1 MKIERFDE
9 EHEFDVKLNE
19 LNNKLYNI
27 IYNELELEY
36 VKYTENDV
44 QISYESI
51 RNACDKIIS
60 YFGGEFLLSALD
72 TKKFNL

>member
-1 MKIERFDE
+1 MKIERFNED
-9 EHEFDVKLNE
+9 HEFDVKLNE
-19 LNNKLYNI
+19 LNNKLYSI
-27 IYNELELEY
+27 IFNELELES
-36 VKYTENDV
+36 VQYTDDV
-44 QISYESI
+44 QISYDSV